1 MPDFTSRRKFLKT
14 GSAVG
19 RRAGVPRRGAL
30 RIVRPDAGPFQEY
43 KGRDETLPVSSDTST
58 LSCVNGIPKVPS
70 GPGLGV
76 RIDPAFVAKGGL
88 IR

>member
-14 GSAVG
+14 GSAAGLMRGASRLDAAQVTKP
-19 RRAGVPRRGAL
+19 RAGE
-30 RIVRPDAGPFQEY
+30 EY

-58 LSCVNGIPKVPS
+58 LNCVNGILEVPS

-76 RIDPAFVAKGGL
+76 SIDPGFVAKAEL